1 LSELTETNL
10 HCRKAISSATLPA
23 LTQVFSRLNLP
34 SVLGGNVSVATGNR
48 FSIWAAQPREVLQ
61 FWAGDKDPFNK
72 LQQALDK
79 YHLADTHPDQLPE
92 GLFRC
97 GWIGYFGYELN
108 ACIEKLPQ
116 TAACDID
123 IPLIHLCFYDRAIC
137 YDHLDKTWWLV
148 ALEAPGDTESVEDK
162 LTTLENLLTQAQRTH
177 VTLPDAGSL
186 HNEAVD
192 MSGFSCNMSR
202 EYYFEALQ
210 RIQRY
215 IYDGDVYQIN
225 FSQRFDCDYNASAI
239 DLYHWQNQHNPSPY
253 AAFIDGKDFAIVSAS
268 PEMFI
273 TVRDGFISTKP
284 IKGTRKRITGAPG
297 AEQINM
303 ANFAELV
310 RSEKEQAELNMIVD
324 LERNDIARIC
334 KPGTRKVI
342 QPRTIEAYPT
352 VFHAVATVQG
362 ELRQGITFCDILKA
376 VFPGGSITGAP
387 KIRSMEIIDELE
399 PTQRSVYTGSIGFIG
414 IDGSVCLNIAIR
426 TIIISSGQAFAQ
438 TGGGIVAD
446 SQPEAEWDE
455 MITKAWAL
463 LAGITAVSELA
474 QPDKKDVK
482 EKRRKIQDVKKLQI
496 RWPKSSSMT
505 KS

>member
-1 LSELTETNL
+1 MSELTETNL
-10 HCRKAISSATLPA
+10 HCRKAISSASLLA
-23 LTQVFSRLNLP
+23 LTEVISEKQHP
-34 SVLGGNVSVATGNR
+34 SIIGGNEAVATGNR
-48 FSIWAAQPREVLQ
+48 FSIWAAQPREVFQ

-72 LQQALDK
+72 LQQVLDK
-79 YHLADTHPDQLPE
+79 YHLEGTHKSKLPE

-108 ACIEKLPQ
+108 RYIEKLPQ
-116 TAACDID
+116 TAVRDID

-137 YDHLDKTWWLV
+137 YDHLDKTWWLI
-148 ALEAPGDTESVEDK
+148 ALEAGGDTESVEDK
-162 LTTLENLLTQAQRTH
+162 LTTLENLLTQAERTH

-192 MSGFSCNMSR
+192 MSGFGCNMSR
-202 EYYFEALQ
+202 EYYFEALK

-225 FSQRFDCDYNASAI
+225 FSQRFETDYNAHPI

-273 TVRDGFISTKP
+273 TVRDGFITTKP

-303 ANFAELV
+303 ANFAQLV

-334 KPGTRKVI
+334 KPGTRNVI

-352 VFHAVATVQG
+352 VFHAVATISG
-362 ELRQGITFCDILKA
+362 ELRAGITFCDILKA

-426 TIIISSGQAFAQ
+426 TIIISSGRAFAQ

-455 MITKAWAL
+455 MITKARAL
-463 LAGITAVSELA
+463 LAGINSVQRVAYSG
-474 QPDKKDVK
+474 
-482 EKRRKIQDVKKLQI
+482 
-496 RWPKSSSMT
+496 
-505 KS
+505 

>member
-1 LSELTETNL
+1 MGVCCKL
-10 HCRKAISSATLPA
+10 HYRKVGSSATLPA

-34 SVLGGNVSVATGNR
+34 SILGGNAAVADGNR
-48 FSIWAAQPREVLQ
+48 CSIWAAQPRDVLQ
-61 FWAGDKDPFNK
+61 FWAGDKDPFGK
-72 LQQALDK
+72 LAQALDK
-79 YHLADTHPDQLPE
+79 YHLADTHPDRLPE
-92 GLFRC
+92 GLFPC

-108 ACIEKLPQ
+108 RYIELLPQ

-148 ALEAPGDTESVEDK
+148 ALEAGGDSESVEDK
-162 LTTLENLLTQAQRTH
+162 LTTLENLLTQAQRTQ
-177 VTLPDAGSL
+177 VSLPDAGSL
-186 HNEAVD
+186 HNKAVD

-202 EYYFEALQ
+202 EYYFEALK
-210 RIQRY
+210 RIQKY

-225 FSQRFDCDYNASAI
+225 FSQRFEADYKTNPI
-239 DLYHWQNQHNPSPY
+239 NLYHWQNQHNPSPY
-253 AAFIDGKDFAIVSAS
+253 SAFIGGDDFTIVSAS

-284 IKGTRKRITGAPG
+284 IKGTRKRITGSPG

-342 QPRTIEAYPT
+342 QPRTIETYPT

-362 ELRQGITFCDILKA
+362 ELRRGITFCDILKA

-426 TIIISSGQAFAQ
+426 TIIISSGRAFAQ

-446 SQPEAEWDE
+446 SDPQAEWDE
-455 MITKAWAL
+455 MITKARAL
-463 LAGITAVSELA
+463 LAGITAVSERVR
-474 QPDKKDVK
+474 PDKKDIK
-482 EKRRKIQDVKKLQI
+482 EKQRKIGEIKESRT
-496 RWPKSSSMT
+496 RWQKSSSTT